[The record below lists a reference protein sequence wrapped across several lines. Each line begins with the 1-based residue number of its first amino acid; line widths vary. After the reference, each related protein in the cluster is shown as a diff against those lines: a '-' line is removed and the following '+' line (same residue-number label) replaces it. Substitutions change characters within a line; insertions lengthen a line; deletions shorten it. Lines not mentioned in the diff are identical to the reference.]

1 MIDNSKVR
9 IMTRMSIYE
18 RHEGK
23 EDLKFNK
30 FFKSDYARL
39 QVLKTLVWV
48 TIGYLIVVALVALYK
63 LEYLI
68 DNALTLDYPDMGKT
82 ILAYYRV
89 VLAVYLIGALVGYS
103 LKYQFSRKRLKNYY
117 RLLKSLKEI
126 YSEED
131 SYYDKE

>member
-82 ILAYYRV
+82 ILAYYIV